1 MRNQFTFLW
10 LIAFTLLCAL
20 APASAQKR
28 NSSTGSVSDRLKQ
41 EKQEKEQQ
49 QEQKKADEQ
58 GGEVIS
64 VDTNLVVLNVTIT
77 DAKERYVAGLKK
89 GNFSVFEDTVQQRI
103 TSFSFEETPFAAV
116 LLLDTS
122 ASMEAKMTLARAACS
137 RFAEGIREGDS
148 LAIYSF
154 GGAKVKQLQ
163 DFSESRDVAD
173 ALWDTHAEGET
184 PLYDAVV
191 KATEALAK
199 RPERRRAIMIVS
211 DGADT
216 KSRVTFEDAM
226 RQAIAASITI
236 YCVDLSDNALYHSTP
251 RDNGAEVLK
260 SFATKTGGRFFRT
273 PGGGKLRDAFTQTVE
288 ELRNQYTL
296 TYEPSNDKRD
306 GRWRAIEV
314 RINQPKLSVR
324 TRQGYHAPKN
334 RG

>member
-1 MRNQFTFLW
+1 MRNWFTFLL
-10 LIAFTLLCAL
+10 LIAFTFLCVL
-20 APASAQKR
+20 APVRAQKK
-28 NSSTGSVSDRLKQ
+28 NSSTAAQ
-41 EKQEKEQQ
+41 EKQE
-49 QEQKKADEQ
+49 QKKTDEQ

-77 DAKERYVAGLKK
+77 DVKERYVAGLKK
-89 GNFSVFEDTVQQRI
+89 ENFSVFEDTVQQRI
-103 TSFSFEETPFAAV
+103 TSFSFEETPFAAA

-122 ASMEAKMTLARAACS
+122 ASMEQKMSMARAACS
-137 RFAEGIREGDS
+137 SFAEGIREGDS

-154 GGAKVKQLQ
+154 GGTKVKQLQ
-163 DFSESRDVAD
+163 GFTESHDVAD
-173 ALWDTHAEGET
+173 AVWDTHAEGET

-191 KATEALAK
+191 KATEALSK

-216 KSRVTFEDAM
+216 KSSVTFEAAM
-226 RQAIAASITI
+226 RQALAASITI
-236 YCVDLSDNALYHSTP
+236 YCVDLSDNALYHNAP

-273 PGGGKLRDAFTQTVE
+273 PSGGALHDAFTQTVE
-288 ELRNQYTL
+288 ELRNQYTM
-296 TYEPSNDKRD
+296 TYEPSNEKRD

-314 RINQPKLSVR
+314 RVNQPKLSVR
-324 TRQGYHAPKN
+324 TRQGYHAPKG

>member
-1 MRNQFTFLW
+1 MRNRFTFLL

-20 APASAQKR
+20 APARAQKA
-28 NSSTGSVSDRLKQ
+28 NKQ
-41 EKQEKEQQ
+41 EQQ
-49 QEQKKADEQ
+49 QEQKKAEEQ
-58 GGEVIS
+58 DPGVIS

-89 GNFSVFEDTVQQRI
+89 ENFSVFEDTVQQRI
-103 TSFSFEETPFAAV
+103 SSFSFEETPFAAV

-122 ASMEAKMTLARAACS
+122 ASMEKKMSIARAACS

-154 GGAKVKQLQ
+154 GGTKVKQLQ
-163 DFSESRDVAD
+163 DFTESHDVHD
-173 ALWDTHAEGET
+173 SLWDTQAEGET

-226 RQAIAASITI
+226 RQAIAASVTI
-236 YCVDLSDNALYHSTP
+236 YSVDLSDNALYKSTP

-260 SFATKTGGRFFRT
+260 NFAIKTGGRFFQT

-288 ELRNQYTL
+288 ELRNQYTI
-296 TYEPSNDKRD
+296 TYEPSNEKRD
-306 GRWRAIEV
+306 GRWRTIEV
-314 RINQPKLSVR
+314 RINQPKMSVR
-324 TRQGYHAPKN
+324 TRQGYHAAKS